1 MCLVCVH
8 SVCLYVITCATFS
21 GSVLYSVCMWVYTSA
36 CVSQYNMI
44 LNVIRVCVCIP
55 LHFLLYQVHSSTD
68 GGPDILCHLQG
79 DISGHSETL
88 GSHRGGRARQR
99 QTETDQ
105 GTGGLE
111 GGVCVVCG
119 VSIMKNHVHISI
131 ICVNIMHAEVYRAPS
146 PNIISLT
153 RVHVK

>member
-1 MCLVCVH
+1 M
-8 SVCLYVITCATFS
+8 
-21 GSVLYSVCMWVYTSA
+21 
-36 CVSQYNMI
+36 
-44 LNVIRVCVCIP
+44 CIP
-55 LHFLLYQVHSSTD
+55 LHFQLYQVHSSTD

-111 GGVCVVCG
+111 GGVCVCG
-119 VSIMKNHVHISI
+119 GGGGGGGGGGSILCVHK
-131 ICVNIMHAEVYRAPS
+131 MPAEVYRASS
-146 PNIISLT
+146 PNIYISYT
-153 RVHVK
+153 CAR